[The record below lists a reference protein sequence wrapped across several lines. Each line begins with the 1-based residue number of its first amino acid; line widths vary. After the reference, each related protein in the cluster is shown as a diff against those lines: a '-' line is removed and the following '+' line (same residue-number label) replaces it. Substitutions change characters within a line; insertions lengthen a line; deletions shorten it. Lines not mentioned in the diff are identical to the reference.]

1 MDKVERVFRR
11 LKAEGKIKI
20 AKDIAMKKWVPNFK
34 AGIFKKMK
42 YNARMNGLSEEDIE
56 FCLLHEEGHF
66 KCPVKKRE
74 WFYLVISSLLFYLF
88 TSFFPSSG
96 VIAMFLFLLYIR
108 VWAFEFYQKYEYFAD
123 EFAAKNVPNPS
134 ERISALNR
142 IPKNQN
148 KWLYYIL
155 ITVGVEYLHPT
166 IEERKNRIK
175 DKFPR
180 NEVGS

>member
-1 MDKVERVFRR
+1 
-11 LKAEGKIKI
+11 
-20 AKDIAMKKWVPNFK
+20 
-34 AGIFKKMK
+34 
-42 YNARMNGLSEEDIE
+42 
-56 FCLLHEEGHF
+56 
-66 KCPVKKRE
+66 
-74 WFYLVISSLLFYLF
+74 
-88 TSFFPSSG
+88 
-96 VIAMFLFLLYIR
+96 MFLFLLYIR